1 MLFAQFPNL
10 VKSGNMLIEI
20 VLSEDPQYIVPNPS
34 DTLHILAP
42 GARLRPLFRSSA
54 SGTDNLK
61 FDEEMGPEMKPSEKA
76 LRASKALA
84 ELNKGDDK
92 LTRKSEEQVNKVGNK
107 VLFVNKSSVG
117 LKSLSGTKQRG

>member
-1 MLFAQFPNL
+1 M
-10 VKSGNMLIEI
+10 
-20 VLSEDPQYIVPNPS
+20 YIVPNPS
-34 DTLHILAP
+34 TTLHILAP

-61 FDEEMGPEMKPSEKA
+61 YDEDLGPEMKPSEKA

-107 VLFVNKSSVG
+107 VQIVNKSSLC
-117 LKSLSGTKQRG
+117 LKSFFKSIKLILF

>member
-1 MLFAQFPNL
+1 MPLLPPLQAGKNAISVHRRILLCKIKVDLCLTGLTYDSAP
-10 VKSGNMLIEI
+10 V
-20 VLSEDPQYIVPNPS
+20 YTVPNPS
-34 DTLHILAP
+34 TTLHILAP

-54 SGTDNLK
+54 SGTENLK

-107 VLFVNKSSVG
+107 V
-117 LKSLSGTKQRG
+117 

>member
-1 MLFAQFPNL
+1 MTYGSYLWQHPL
-10 VKSGNMLIEI
+10 YS
-20 VLSEDPQYIVPNPS
+20 VPNPS
-34 DTLHILAP
+34 TTLHISAP

-107 VLFVNKSSVG
+107 V
-117 LKSLSGTKQRG
+117 

>member
-1 MLFAQFPNL
+1 VVCLTYNGAP
-10 VKSGNMLIEI
+10 V
-20 VLSEDPQYIVPNPS
+20 YIPNPS
-34 DTLHILAP
+34 TTLYILAP

-54 SGTDNLK
+54 SGTHDLK

-107 VLFVNKSSVG
+107 VHVNCKQNLFEPQKI
-117 LKSLSGTKQRG
+117 

>member
-1 MLFAQFPNL
+1 MYA
-10 VKSGNMLIEI
+10 
-20 VLSEDPQYIVPNPS
+20 VPNPS
-34 DTLHILAP
+34 TTLHILAP

-54 SGTDNLK
+54 SGTENLK

-107 VLFVNKSSVG
+107 EYHYKHKPFVPQ
-117 LKSLSGTKQRG
+117 SLWQK